1 MPFRRGYDKEREDD
15 ETTVLLDQES
25 IRLESLHYKK
35 SEDNDS
41 RKIRM
46 TPDQTIECEI
56 QPSDNLASFSLK
68 YRVPIAE
75 IKRVNNIL
83 TEQGFYALKRIK
95 IPVKPYSL
103 LLSDHMHESG
113 EGKNKS
119 DWLGLEEPSASTDSD
134 RMRKEMGSI
143 SIAEDQPLSKEPLR
157 IPLMASKIREHP
169 GDQSFMKNFNPLN
182 PFRSGCSNRA
192 LLIFY
197 CCSGVVGFL
206 TFVALMVH
214 ISKR

>member
-1 MPFRRGYDKEREDD
+1 MPFRRDYDKERQDD
-15 ETTVLLDQES
+15 ETTVLLNQES

-35 SEDNDS
+35 TEDNDS

-56 QPSDNLASFSLK
+56 QPSDNLASLSLK

-134 RMRKEMGSI
+134 RMRKEMVSI
-143 SIAEDQPLSKEPLR
+143 SMAEDRRHSKEPVR

-169 GDQSFMKNFNPLN
+169 GDQSFMKNFNFLN
-182 PFRSGCSNRA
+182 PF
-192 LLIFY
+192 
-197 CCSGVVGFL
+197 
-206 TFVALMVH
+206 
-214 ISKR
+214 

>member
-1 MPFRRGYDKEREDD
+1 MPFRRGYDKGRQDD
-15 ETTVLLDQES
+15 ETTVLLNQES

-56 QPSDNLASFSLK
+56 QPSDNLASLSLK

-103 LLSDHMHESG
+103 LLPDHMHDESE

-119 DWLGLEEPSASTDSD
+119 DWLGLEERSASKDSD
-134 RMRKEMGSI
+134 RMRKDMVSI
-143 SIAEDQPLSKEPLR
+143 SIAEDQRLSKEPVR

-169 GDQSFMKNFNPLN
+169 GDKYFMFFFPQS
-182 PFRSGCSNRA
+182 
-192 LLIFY
+192 
-197 CCSGVVGFL
+197 
-206 TFVALMVH
+206 
-214 ISKR
+214 ISIRLF